1 MIFIEI
7 SMKFH
12 VFTKQKTN
20 VIFKV
25 NFMKTLVGAI
35 YPPQQRI
42 QLIRRMALY
51 LVISSPM
58 DDPARFGYLHTSLS
72 MLSVSL
78 FVYRFEFYLP

>member
-25 NFMKTLVGAI
+25 NFMKTLVGARDGRTDGRRTDGDGWRRTETEGASGTHTMT
-35 YPPQQRI
+35 QFA
-42 QLIRRMALY
+42 LIVHVRTQFVCML
-51 LVISSPM
+51 ISR
-58 DDPARFGYLHTSLS
+58 ATSG
-72 MLSVSL
+72 M
-78 FVYRFEFYLP
+78 

>member
-25 NFMKTLVGAI
+25 NFMKTLVGAM
-35 YPPQQRI
+35 YRGGPVE
-42 QLIRRMALY
+42 MYVGFA
-51 LVISSPM
+51 
-58 DDPARFGYLHTSLS
+58 T
-72 MLSVSL
+72 
-78 FVYRFEFYLP
+78 VYATVYHGPVEM